1 MDTCN
6 ASSFLARWS
15 LQGQTALVTGG
26 TRGIG
31 RAIVEEL
38 ASLGASVYTCAR
50 SEQSLNS
57 CLKEWEAAGFS
68 VKGST
73 CDASSRE
80 QREALFCDVSSA
92 FNGKLNILINNVGT
106 NIRKPTV
113 EYTEEDFSHIMSTN
127 FESAY
132 HTTQLAH
139 PLLKSS
145 GKGNVIF
152 ISSVGGVVAIRSG
165 TLYAASKGAMNQITK
180 NLACEWAK
188 DEIRVNTVAPW
199 YIKTDLANQVLKDD
213 DFSRQVISRTPL
225 RRVGEPYEVA
235 SVAAFL
241 CLPSAGFVTGQIITV
256 DGGMSVNGFYPTED

>member
-1 MDTCN
+1 MKTQIDT
-6 ASSFLARWS
+6 SLSARWS

-26 TRGIG
+26 SRGIG

-38 ASLGASVYTCAR
+38 AGLGATVYTCAR
-50 SEQSLNS
+50 SDKDISE
-57 CLKEWEAAGFS
+57 CLKAWHEAGLS
-68 VKGST
+68 VEASV

-80 QREALFCDVSSA
+80 QRELLFHKISA
-92 FNGKLNILINNVGT
+92 SFNGKLNILVNNVGT

-113 EYTEEDFSHIMSTN
+113 EYTAEDFKHIMSTN

-132 HTTQLAH
+132 HLAQLAH
-139 PLLKSS
+139 PLLKAS

-152 ISSVGGVVAIRSG
+152 VSSVAGVVAIRSG

-188 DEIRVNTVAPW
+188 DGIRVNTVAPW
-199 YIKTDLANQVLKDD
+199 YIKTDLANEVLKDD
-213 DFSRQVISRTPL
+213 DFTKQVVSRTPL
-225 RRVGEPYEVA
+225 RRVGEPFEVA

-241 CLPSAGFVTGQIITV
+241 CLPTAGFVTGQIITI
-256 DGGMSVNGFYPTED
+256 DGGMSVNGFFPTQD